1 MEFQLLFALIS
12 ASLLFL
18 YTIKKHLSNSKGAQF
33 RPKLPPGPRKVPVI
47 GNLLQLRGALPHHS
61 LRALAGIYG
70 PVMHLQLGE
79 ISAVIISSAEAAK
92 EVMKTHDIAFSNRPE
107 LLASR
112 ILFYNCTGIISAN
125 YGDYWRML
133 RKICLSELL
142 SAKRVQSFGFIREE
156 EVGQLIRSVS
166 LSGKSAINMTEKF
179 FSMTNTIVSRA
190 AFGHKCK
197 HQQDFIQMMKEIS
210 TLASGFMFPDIFP
223 SLKFLHPISNAKAAL
238 EKIHKRLDGILENII
253 NEHRAD
259 RSTGKVAEEDL
270 VDVLLKLQESS
281 DLEVPIT
288 TENIKAIILPLCHVE
303 ERMALLRF
311 REGFEILKT
320 ASHRP
325 SAYPK
330 ILSWKLQGDGSADCC
345 SWEGVYCDQQTGH
358 VDGLDLSSSFL
369 YGSIDS
375 ESSLFSLSY
384 LRSLNLADN
393 HFNYSLIPSKIA
405 SLSRLSYLN
414 LSSSVF
420 SGQIPSEILKLSN
433 LTSLDLSFN
442 VDFSSQEN
450 LLKLETHDLRSLAG
464 NLTHLRELNL
474 SMVNISSAIPDSL
487 TSLLFLSALGLRK
500 CGLYGEIPIGIFLL
514 PDLRILD
521 VGKNR
526 KLRGHVPEIVDSS
539 LKLEELRLDYTDI
552 SGKLPD
558 SIMKL
563 KSLRIL
569 DINYCLFSGFIPATI
584 SNMTTLTT
592 LDLSRNYISGK
603 VPSLASMSQL
613 SYLSL
618 AHNNFT
624 GKISTSFANLTSL
637 THLDLGNNKFSGIVP
652 SWFMNLTH
660 LTHLDL
666 SYNTLQG
673 SVPTS
678 LSQIENLEYLNLF
691 HANLSGIVEVDIFL
705 RLKKL
710 THLKLSQNYFSVVEN
725 NQTNITLPQFKY
737 LALSGCKIKK
747 FPHFL
752 RFQDELE
759 DLFLDSNQIEGLIP
773 EWIWNKSRGSMDSIW
788 LGGNQLTGFDNNP
801 AVLPWTRLRLLDL
814 EDNMMQGSLPVPP
827 ASTLTYF
834 ASDNRMTGEI
844 SPLICNAKSLILLQ
858 LSYNNLVGEIPSCLG
873 NFSNDLMIL
882 NLKANNF
889 RGVIPE
895 MSPKL
900 KKKVSNLI
908 TFVDLSSNKFAGN
921 IPDSI
926 GSFSDLQSLNL
937 SNNFLSG
944 SIPKFTENLTAL
956 ESFDIS
962 RNNLTGKIPPQL
974 AGLGFLAYFDVSFN
988 RLTGPIPQGKQF
1000 DLFQNDSYKGNM
1012 ALCGPP
1018 LSKKCGKQ
1026 APLSP
1031 PLISQED
1038 DDSNSFLNVVGVIIA
1053 SIGFGSGLIGGIIYG
1068 DKLATKCYMY
1078 ITIRF
1083 LSKYMK

>member
-1 MEFQLLFALIS
+1 MV
-12 ASLLFL
+12 
-18 YTIKKHLSNSKGAQF
+18 TLSW
-33 RPKLPPGPRKVPVI
+33 
-47 GNLLQLRGALPHHS
+47 
-61 LRALAGIYG
+61 Y
-70 PVMHLQLGE
+70 
-79 ISAVIISSAEAAK
+79 
-92 EVMKTHDIAFSNRPE
+92 
-107 LLASR
+107 
-112 ILFYNCTGIISAN
+112 
-125 YGDYWRML
+125 
-133 RKICLSELL
+133 
-142 SAKRVQSFGFIREE
+142 
-156 EVGQLIRSVS
+156 
-166 LSGKSAINMTEKF
+166 
-179 FSMTNTIVSRA
+179 IVS
-190 AFGHKCK
+190 
-197 HQQDFIQMMKEIS
+197 I
-210 TLASGFMFPDIFP
+210 
-223 SLKFLHPISNAKAAL
+223 LHPLFILCIFQS
-238 EKIHKRLDGILENII
+238 RLVG
-253 NEHRAD
+253 
-259 RSTGKVAEEDL
+259 ST
-270 VDVLLKLQESS
+270 ESYS
-281 DLEVPIT
+281 SMQ
-288 TENIKAIILPLCHVE
+288 PLCHVE

-900 KKKVSNLI
+900 KKVDLSENQFQGKVPRSLANCTLLEVLDLGDNQIDDSFPLWLGTLPELQVLILRSNLFHGTIENHTTNSEFPKLRIIDLYNNSFAGDLPLEHFKNCDAMKFKVDKLEYMNVILLPLIGGWTLYENYGITVTNKGNTLSYQKVSNLI